1 MTYKELLFKMAKR
14 GFLSLSNDRDG
25 RGLFWAG
32 MSNME
37 ALDKE
42 FDWKDFEGEDP
53 PDKEY
58 YIDRQGRKQEKP
70 TLYGDV

>member
-14 GFLSLSNDRDG
+14 GMLTLSNDKYG

-32 MSNME
+32 MNNME

-53 PDKEY
+53 PEKET
-58 YIDRQGRKQEKP
+58 YIDKQGRKLEKN
-70 TLYGDV
+70 